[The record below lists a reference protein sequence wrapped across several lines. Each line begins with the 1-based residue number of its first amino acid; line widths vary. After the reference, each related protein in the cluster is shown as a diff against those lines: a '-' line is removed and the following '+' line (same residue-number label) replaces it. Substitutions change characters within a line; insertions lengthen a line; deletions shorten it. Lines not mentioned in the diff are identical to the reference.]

1 MSGTSILIVVGVAL
15 DMVEKINALLVMRNY
30 EGAMAEPGGP
40 GAGAAGGGQ
49 AAGATSGWGRRSQS

>member
-30 EGAMAEPGGP
+30 EGAMADTAGGAP
-40 GAGAAGGGQ
+40 GAGDGATP
-49 AAGATSGWGRRSQS
+49 GATSGWGRRSQS